1 MEKLTCLVIFAALFA
16 ITCSFP
22 SDDRDLIKSEWMQEA
37 RDNIQEKEDELET
50 RNEMPCSEELGLLKH
65 YHINLKSVPCSTTT
79 KKRATN
85 LLAREFKKQEF
96 DFERQRNGY
105 VRDFNS
111 CCSPECD
118 WLLDYLEIDST
129 VVKCLDRK

>member
-1 MEKLTCLVIFAALFA
+1 MIISLF
-16 ITCSFP
+16 ICYVHYKC
-22 SDDRDLIKSEWMQEA
+22 KSEWPKKRSETSDFPFFITG
-37 RDNIQEKEDELET
+37 DNIQEKEDELET

-96 DFERQRNGY
+96 DYERQRNGY